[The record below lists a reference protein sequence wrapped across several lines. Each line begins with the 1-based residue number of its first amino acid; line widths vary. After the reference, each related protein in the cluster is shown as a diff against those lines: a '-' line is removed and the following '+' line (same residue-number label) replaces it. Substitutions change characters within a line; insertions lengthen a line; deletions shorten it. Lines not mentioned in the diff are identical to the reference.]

1 MKRTRQFF
9 FTLILIFCSGIILS
23 KEQPFDM
30 KVTAGIV
37 YGVII
42 FSVIYALMLEN
53 RSPYKTLLWMYVILF
68 IPILGYISF
77 IYSGQLEVKGHLFK
91 QKRLDNF
98 KQSLEMQ
105 HKHKSSEKWTHLSET
120 EREFSKLISSL
131 SGQTISF
138 YSHTEVLRNGEEKFP
153 LLLKELEQAK
163 HFIHIQ
169 YYIFRSDETGQAII
183 DVLCEKAKQGV
194 EVRFIYDGIG
204 SISLSDKDIK
214 RMKEAGVQAYNFLPI
229 RKGFFNQKFN
239 FRNHRKIV
247 VIDGKIGFVGGLNV
261 GDEYLGKDER
271 FGYWR
276 DTHLILQG
284 EALRDLHRVFL
295 LDWSYVHGES
305 LFEERY
311 LKVEPFDEGGGIQ
324 VVPSGPDTS
333 QGIMS
338 YLYFS
343 MITSAKKSVWI
354 TTPYFIPSKEIR
366 TALLIA
372 AVKGIDVRL
381 IVPEKSD
388 GFLTQYATRS
398 YFGELLRNGVKVYM
412 YQKGFHHQ
420 KTIIV
425 DGNYATLGTANVD
438 LRSFHLNFEVNVF
451 MFRTPTIQTLIQH
464 YEEDL
469 KESVQVDLEDHQRRG
484 LTLRTKESFCRLFSP
499 VL

>member
-9 FTLILIFCSGIILS
+9 FSIAMIICFVMILS
-23 KEQPFDM
+23 TEQSYQVKIF
-30 KVTAGIV
+30 AAIIYLSIV
-37 YGVII
+37 L
-42 FSVIYALMLEN
+42 SVCYVLMLEN
-53 RSPYKTLLWMYVILF
+53 RSPYKTLLWIYVILF
-68 IPILGYISF
+68 IPVIGYITF

-91 QKRLDNF
+91 QKRLSNF
-98 KQSLEMQ
+98 KQSLSMQ
-105 HKHKSSEKWTHLSET
+105 LDHRPSHKWTHLSED
-120 EREFSKLISSL
+120 EREFSKLITSL
-131 SGQTISF
+131 SGQNISF
-138 YSHTEVLRNGEEKFP
+138 FSHTEVLRNGDKKFP
-153 LLLKELEQAK
+153 RLIKELKQAK
-163 HFIHIQ
+163 DFIHIQ
-169 YYIFRSDETGQAII
+169 YYIFRSDDIGKEII
-183 DVLCEKAKQGV
+183 EVLCEKAKEGV
-194 EVRFIYDGIG
+194 EVRFIFDGIG
-204 SISLSDKDIK
+204 SIGLADSDLS
-214 RMKEAGVQAYNFLPI
+214 RMRKAGIEAHSFLPI

-261 GDEYLGKDER
+261 GNEYLGKDER

-276 DTHLILQG
+276 DTHLVLQG

-295 LDWSYVHGES
+295 LDWSYVQDDS
-305 LFEERY
+305 LFQERY
-311 LKVEPFDEGGGIQ
+311 LDVEPHDEGGGIQ

-338 YLYFS
+338 YLYYS
-343 MITSAKKSVWI
+343 MITNAKKSVWI

-372 AVKGIDVRL
+372 AIKGIDVRL

-398 YFGELLRNGVKVYM
+398 YFNELLQYGVKVYM
-412 YQKGFHHQ
+412 YRKGFTHQ

-425 DGNYATLGTANVD
+425 DGTYATLGTANVD

-451 MFRTPTIQTLIQH
+451 MFRTPSIDTLIRH
-464 YEEDL
+464 YEEDI
-469 KESVQVDLEDHQRRG
+469 EDSVEVDLDTYRQRG
-484 LTLRTKESFCRLFSP
+484 IALRTKESFCRLFSP